1 MIIGSLRNV
10 AKRFTAR
17 SLSSVAQGGKD
28 YGIYA
33 GVKVPFVR
41 SLDDAVVKPENN
53 AIWPAYRLIDN
64 EGKPVDDSKEMPHIA
79 LDLSE
84 ETLVEFY
91 KTMLKLRAMDQIFY
105 DAQRQGRISFYMTNS
120 GEEATHIGSAYA
132 VDDDDM
138 VYGQYREAG
147 VLMWRGFTLQQ
158 FADQCFSNSGDPAK
172 GRQMPIH
179 YGSVEHN
186 FQTISSPLTTQ
197 LPQAAGAAYAYK
209 LAKNGK
215 IVVCYFGDGA
225 ASEGDFHP
233 ALNMSTTLECPMIFF
248 CRNNGYA
255 ISTPVQDQY
264 RGDGIVSRGPGYG
277 MASLRIDGNDVFA
290 VYEAT
295 KYARELAIRES
306 RPVLIEAMTY
316 RQGHHSTSDDSTR
329 YRGIDEIQDWQKNN
343 DPALRLKNYIKDL
356 GCWNDELDVACQKDM
371 RKQVLKALSEAETK
385 EKAPASSVF
394 EDVYYS
400 EDGKLPQALALQ
412 EKQMNDHIAKYPDHY
427 HLGH

>member
-1 MIIGSLRNV
+1 MIRTLGRTIRKFS
-10 AKRFTAR
+10 T
-17 SLSSVAQGGKD
+17 KD
-28 YGIYA
+28 YGVYA

-41 SLDDAVVKPENN
+41 SLDEATVKPEETD
-53 AIWPAYRLIDN
+53 IWPAYRLIDN
-64 EGKPVDDSKEMPHIA
+64 NGVPVDKKKKAPHLA
-79 LDLSE
+79 LGLSE
-84 ETLVEFY
+84 DTLVDFY
-91 KTMLKLRAMDQIFY
+91 KTMQKLRAMDQIFY

-120 GEEATHIGSAYA
+120 GEEGTHIGSAA
-132 VDDDDM
+132 AMDDGDM
-138 VYGQYREAG
+138 IYGQYREAG
-147 VLMWRGFTLQQ
+147 VLMWRGFSLQQ
-158 FADQCFSNSGDPAK
+158 FADQCFSNAGDPAK

-215 IVVCYFGDGA
+215 MVVCYFGDGA

-233 ALNMSTTLECPMIFF
+233 ALNMSATLECPMIFF

-255 ISTPVQDQY
+255 ISTSVADGDQY

-277 MASLRIDGNDVFA
+277 MASMRVDGNDVFA

-295 KYARELAIRES
+295 QYAREIAMKEQ

-329 YRGIDEIQDWQKNN
+329 YREIDEIKDWQENN
-343 DPALRLKNYIKDL
+343 DPVLRLRSYMENL
-356 GCWNDELDVACQKDM
+356 GCWDEEKEKDIVKTM
-371 RKQVLKALSEAETK
+371 RKEVLRALSEAETK
-385 EKAPASSVF
+385 EKAPMCSVF
-394 EDVYYS
+394 EDVYKC
-400 EDGKLPQALALQ
+400 EVLPQALALQ
-412 EKQMNDHIAKYPDHY
+412 EKQMNEHIAKYPDHY
-427 HLGH
+427 QLGGH